1 MSTRPPIPGDA
12 GRLYFWI
19 RKQDLRA
26 REVAAE
32 QTGGGI
38 RIWDLLSNTK

>member
-19 RKQDLRA
+19 RKLDLRA
-26 REVAAE
+26 RDFS
-32 QTGGGI
+32 
-38 RIWDLLSNTK
+38 RIWMILQCC